1 MGQVALFPA
10 NLTDD
15 VERPEG
21 VRSVWLK
28 VTPHWAT
35 LKLDR
40 FEAFCDEHPELRMNR
55 RVTQSIV
62 AKYATDMKNGMWGR
76 NHQGLAFDKNDI
88 LIDGQHRLWAVIEAD
103 RDVMMLVTTGLDR
116 EAQLTIDLGKP
127 RSTVDVA
134 VIAGMTHVRNT
145 HVAVLKALLRGSNA
159 SRQALTRVE
168 EIEELNRHHNAIDFA
183 MSLFPATRMIGVMRA
198 PVLSVF
204 ARAFYT
210 HDHERLRRFA
220 EVLKTGQRSGD
231 ETEAVIVAL
240 RNYLLLNKSIGS
252 QASLEVYAKTARALQ
267 AYLKGERIRT
277 LYASK
282 GREEPFPL
290 PMLKKKG

>member
-10 NLTDD
+10 NTGD

-21 VRSVWLK
+21 VRSVWMK

-35 LKLDR
+35 QKLDAY
-40 FEAFCDEHPELRMNR
+40 EKWCDEHPELRMNR

-62 AKYATDMKNGMWGR
+62 AKYATDMKKGMWGR
-76 NHQGLAFDKNDI
+76 NHQGIAFDTSGV
-88 LIDGQHRLWAVIEAD
+88 LMDGQHRLWAVIDAD
-103 RDVMMLVTTGLDR
+103 VDVMMLVTTGLDR

-127 RSTVDVA
+127 RNTVDVA

-159 SRQALTRVE
+159 SRPTLTRVE
-168 EIEELNRHHNAIDFA
+168 EIEELNRHQRAIDFA
-183 MSLFPATRMIGVMRA
+183 MGLFPATRMIGVMRA
-198 PVLSVF
+198 PVLGVL

-210 HDHERLRRFA
+210 QDHGRLARFC

-240 RNYLLLNKSIGS
+240 RNYLMLNKGIGS
-252 QASLEVYAKTARALQ
+252 QVSLEVFMKTARALQ

-290 PMLKKKG
+290 PHLKKG

>member
-1 MGQVALFPA
+1 M
-10 NLTDD
+10 
-15 VERPEG
+15 
-21 VRSVWLK
+21 K

-35 LKLDR
+35 QKLDEY
-40 FEAFCDEHPELRMNR
+40 EAWCDQHPELRMNR
-55 RVTQSIV
+55 RVTQSFV
-62 AKYATDMKNGMWGR
+62 QKYATDMKAGMWGR
-76 NHQGLAFDKNDI
+76 NHQGLAFDKNGI

-103 RDVMMLVTTGLDR
+103 KDVMMLVTTGLDR
-116 EAQLTIDLGKP
+116 EAQLTIDLGKA
-127 RSTVDVA
+127 RNTVDVA
-134 VIAGMTHVRNT
+134 AIAGMTNVRNV
-145 HVAVLKALLRGSNA
+145 HVAVLKALMRGANA
-159 SRQALTRVE
+159 SRPTLTRVE
-168 EIEELNRHHNAIDFA
+168 EVAALSHHRESIEFA

-198 PVLSVF
+198 PVLSVL

-210 HDHERLRRFA
+210 QDHERLRRFA
-220 EVLKTGQRSGD
+220 DVLKTGQRSGD

-290 PMLKKKG
+290 PVLNKKKG